1 MKRKVLIVKESKG
14 KAVLFKKTDTILV
27 YLASIEY
34 TKELLKSR
42 YKLGDRV
49 YIHVKRD
56 TGFALAYNNND
67 LNDIIQMDIKD
78 ENYILELCDSIR

>member
-1 MKRKVLIVKESKG
+1 MKDNKD
-14 KAVLFKKTDTILV
+14 KAALFKKTDTTLV

-56 TGFALAYNNND
+56 TGFVLAYNNND
-67 LNDIIQMDIKD
+67 TNDIIQMDMKD

>member
-1 MKRKVLIVKESKG
+1 M
-14 KAVLFKKTDTILV
+14 
-27 YLASIEY
+27 
-34 TKELLKSR
+34 
-42 YKLGDRV
+42 